1 MPAMT
6 GDVPVPT
13 SVVGVIVIADA
24 LENNA
29 LSSPLVS
36 HITDAWWEQRYTG
49 GYDIRPHTPPS
60 HLHRRTF
67 KNRVSK
73 LKENKKA
80 CPHFQSFSKTMDRPY
95 IIFGNILTIFLSRCS
110 TYFVHLRYAH
120 QFQIGFFQDFKISCQ

>member
-36 HITDAWWEQRYTG
+36 HITDAW
-49 GYDIRPHTPPS
+49 
-60 HLHRRTF
+60 
-67 KNRVSK
+67 
-73 LKENKKA
+73 
-80 CPHFQSFSKTMDRPY
+80 
-95 IIFGNILTIFLSRCS
+95 
-110 TYFVHLRYAH
+110 
-120 QFQIGFFQDFKISCQ
+120 